1 VTNGK
6 PDPEAYLLGAER
18 LGVDPADCIVLEDAP
33 AGVTAG
39 KAAGMTVI
47 AVTTTHTPDRLTDAD
62 IVIADL
68 SELGRVL
75 REARA
80 A

>member
-1 VTNGK
+1 M
-6 PDPEAYLLGAER
+6 
-18 LGVDPADCIVLEDAP
+18 LEDAP

-47 AVTTTHTPDRLTDAD
+47 AVQTTHTPDRLTDAD
-62 IVIADL
+62 VLIADL

-75 REARA
+75 REPRA